1 MPEPYSISLLN
12 DSFPPLIDGV
22 ANTVVNYA
30 RELTKLGDRAIV
42 VTPEHPDADDSRFP
56 FPVVRY
62 PSVDTRR
69 LFGYLAGYP
78 FSPETLRQLKEQ
90 KVDLLHS
97 HCPVMSTILARS
109 IRDVVDAPLVFTYHT
124 KFDVDVAKLLRGRLL
139 QESALYVL
147 ASNISACDE
156 VWVVSHGAG
165 ENLRSIGYQGDYQVM
180 ENGVDMPRGRVS
192 EEAITAATTD
202 YDLPEGVPVFL
213 FVGRMMWYKGL
224 RIILDALRLLQA
236 GGQDFR
242 MVFIGSG
249 ADAAEV
255 QEYAKPLGSK
265 CIFTGAISQRETL
278 RAWYCRADLFLFPSS
293 YDTNGLVVR
302 EAAACD
308 LAAVLID
315 GSCAAEGVTDGV
327 DGFLIDENAGSMAA
341 KLQEICK
348 RPECMAQVGRQAGDR
363 LYLSWGD
370 AVKRARER
378 YGIVVFIEQD
388 HFPLLMNILRRLD
401 DGNRLS
407 DDDML
412 WLKADG
418 QDYYSEILQVAFH
431 EREAEFYASE
441 YRRTSDPW
449 NAVNASGH
457 FRKCEQPQKAHDLL
471 TLIPSEQRH
480 APKLR
485 SAIAT
490 THGGVMRDLR
500 RLDDALRLGNQA
512 HELTPKDFRPC
523 TLLGAVNF
531 ELGHYDIGRDWYA
544 KAIERGATERSV
556 DYDLRGILLR
566 ADPAKREEIKAFL
579 LREDPLRYRW
589 VGNLHGSRGRLRK
602 RKIKHAKPVAGVVM
616 T

>member
-56 FPVVRY
+56 FPVARY

-109 IRDVVDAPLVFTYHT
+109 IRDMVDAPLVFTYHT

-165 ENLRSIGYQGDYQVM
+165 ENLRSIGYQGDYHVM

-192 EEAITAATTD
+192 EEAITAATAD

-224 RIILDALRLLQA
+224 RIILDALKLLQA

-255 QEYAKPLGSK
+255 QEYDFRGLQISKTNHK
-265 CIFTGAISQRETL
+265 CILFGDELSLTPLEFSILWYLCQHRGAVVSSEE
-278 RAWYCRADLFLFPSS
+278 LFQ
-293 YDTNGLVVR
+293 
-302 EAAACD
+302 
-308 LAAVLID
+308 AV
-315 GSCAAEGVTDGV
+315 
-327 DGFLIDENAGSMAA
+327 
-341 KLQEICK
+341 
-348 RPECMAQVGRQAGDR
+348 
-363 LYLSWGD
+363 WG
-370 AVKRARER
+370 ER
-378 YGIVVFIEQD
+378 Y
-388 HFPLLMNILRRLD
+388 M
-401 DGNRLS
+401 DGNNTV
-407 DDDML
+407 MT
-412 WLKADG
+412 
-418 QDYYSEILQVAFH
+418 H
-431 EREAEFYASE
+431 
-441 YRRTSDPW
+441 
-449 NAVNASGH
+449 
-457 FRKCEQPQKAHDLL
+457 
-471 TLIPSEQRH
+471 
-480 APKLR
+480 
-485 SAIAT
+485 IA
-490 THGGVMRDLR
+490 R
-500 RLDDALRLGNQA
+500 
-512 HELTPKDFRPC
+512 
-523 TLLGAVNF
+523 
-531 ELGHYDIGRDWYA
+531 
-544 KAIERGATERSV
+544 
-556 DYDLRGILLR
+556 
-566 ADPAKREEIKAFL
+566 
-579 LREDPLRYRW
+579 LREKMHEPSRKPKFIKTVW
-589 VGNLHGSRGRLRK
+589 GVGYT
-602 RKIKHAKPVAGVVM
+602 IE
-616 T
+616 

>member
-139 QESALYVL
+139 QESALYVV
-147 ASNISACDE
+147 ASN
-156 VWVVSHGAG
+156 
-165 ENLRSIGYQGDYQVM
+165 
-180 ENGVDMPRGRVS
+180 
-192 EEAITAATTD
+192 ITAATTD

-224 RIILDALRLLQA
+224 RIILDALKLLQA

-378 YGIVVFIEQD
+378 YGIVMENYRMGRYDD
-388 HFPLLMNILRRLD
+388 HHRPM
-401 DGNRLS
+401 DGVL
-407 DDDML
+407 
-412 WLKADG
+412 
-418 QDYYSEILQVAFH
+418 
-431 EREAEFYASE
+431 
-441 YRRTSDPW
+441 
-449 NAVNASGH
+449 NAQGSIMDAL
-457 FRKCEQPQKAHDLL
+457 A
-471 TLIPSEQRH
+471 
-480 APKLR
+480 KLR
-485 SAIAT
+485 
-490 THGGVMRDLR
+490 DLGDGLAERYREGWDEHREGIEER
-500 RLDDALRLGNQA
+500 RN
-512 HELTPKDFRPC
+512 EF
-523 TLLGAVNF
+523 
-531 ELGHYDIGRDWYA
+531 
-544 KAIERGATERSV
+544 
-556 DYDLRGILLR
+556 
-566 ADPAKREEIKAFL
+566 REEFQERLEEHREGRRAFRTEL
-579 LREDPLRYRW
+579 KQKGEALWQKLDRY
-589 VGNLHGSRGRLRK
+589 L
-602 RKIKHAKPVAGVVM
+602 
-616 T
+616 